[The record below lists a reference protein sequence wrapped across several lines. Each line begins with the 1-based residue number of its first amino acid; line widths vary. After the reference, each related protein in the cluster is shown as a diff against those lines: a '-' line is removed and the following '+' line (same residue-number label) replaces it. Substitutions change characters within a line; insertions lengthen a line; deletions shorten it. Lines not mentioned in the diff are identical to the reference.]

1 MSVSTGT
8 SHGARTVLGM
18 GITYDVVPVLG
29 DETTD
34 NAVARIWGGD
44 PRLDDPPDP
53 EPADPALQAAWR
65 ARVVQLLQ
73 TLDGWSHEVDDS
85 TDFFW
90 QPDYDWQVEVNQRDL
105 TLRYRGSGADES
117 LDRQLLGMF
126 RGLDCVLVYPDAD
139 GWVRLKEAP
148 DLDHI

>member
-1 MSVSTGT
+1 
-8 SHGARTVLGM
+8 M

-29 DETTD
+29 DESTD
-34 NAVARIWGGD
+34 NAVGRIWGGD

-53 EPADPALQAAWR
+53 EPADLALQSAWR
-65 ARVVQLLQ
+65 TEVLAQLL
-73 TLDGWSHEVDDS
+73 TLEGWSHEVTSLADVL
-85 TDFFW
+85 W
-90 QPDYDWQVEVNQRDL
+90 HPDYDWQVEVNERDL

-126 RGLDCVLVYPDAD
+126 RELDCVLVYPDAD
-139 GWVRLKEAP
+139 GWVRLREAP

>member
-1 MSVSTGT
+1 
-8 SHGARTVLGM
+8 M

-29 DETTD
+29 DESTD
-34 NAVARIWGGD
+34 NAVGRIWGGD

-53 EPADPALQAAWR
+53 EPADPVLQSAWR
-65 ARVVQLLQ
+65 TEVLAQLL
-73 TLDGWSHEVDDS
+73 TLEGWSHEVTSLADVL
-85 TDFFW
+85 W
-90 QPDYDWQVEVNQRDL
+90 HPDYDWQVEVNERDL

-126 RGLDCVLVYPDAD
+126 RELDCVLVYPDAD
-139 GWVRLKEAP
+139 GWVRLREAP